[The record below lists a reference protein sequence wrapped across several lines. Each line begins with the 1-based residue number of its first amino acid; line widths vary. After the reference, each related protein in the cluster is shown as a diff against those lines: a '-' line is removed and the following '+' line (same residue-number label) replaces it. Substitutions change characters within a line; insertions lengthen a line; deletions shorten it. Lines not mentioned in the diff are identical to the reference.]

1 MVDVHIGDSLELE
14 GREVR
19 ERDGERDGWAQHKRW
34 STHASPAS
42 SFHSTVSLVH
52 FRSLCI
58 SLYFLFVF
66 FVGLSIFWPP
76 YIQWAQ
82 DFQQCLTSTLPPTP
96 SGWYMCVCV
105 CVSQLPE
112 TVTQPLIKPIRTD
125 TSPPPRGTVEGERGF
140 LLVATGVAVNRQ
152 DRCVFLKRR
161 HKTQTGPEVEE
172 RWNIFFFFYK
182 KKCHLIL
189 VWWITLNLSC
199 NY

>member
-1 MVDVHIGDSLELE
+1 MGTVWSWKAERWE
-14 GREVR
+14 RETGREM
-19 ERDGERDGWAQHKRW
+19 DGRNINAEAHMHLQLLLSIPLCLLSIFDHCA
-34 STHASPAS
+34 
-42 SFHSTVSLVH
+42 
-52 FRSLCI
+52 SLCI
-58 SLYFLFVF
+58 SCLCSLLVFLFSDLLTSS
-66 FVGLSIFWPP
+66 GHRTSNNAWPP
-76 YIQWAQ
+76 P
-82 DFQQCLTSTLPPTP
+82 SLPPLQA
-96 SGWYMCVCV
+96 GICVCV